1 MRSRAFPLVSSLGGH
16 PFTDVRN
23 RNGLFVK
30 TILFL
35 PTPVRTGNCES
46 LLVHSVFRM
55 SGGVDRVLQLK
66 TQRLKVQ
73 GRLDEWEQQFTRIH
87 NRDAS
92 DADRQHSKQ
101 YRELRRLLDDIDALI
116 DSLEGGSCA
125 LDRDSNAPRDIEK
138 RAERG
143 RIKCAA
149 CRYAPCVP
157 RA

>member
-1 MRSRAFPLVSSLGGH
+1 
-16 PFTDVRN
+16 
-23 RNGLFVK
+23 
-30 TILFL
+30 
-35 PTPVRTGNCES
+35 
-46 LLVHSVFRM
+46 M
-55 SGGVDRVLQLK
+55 SGVDRVLQLK
-66 TQRLKVQ
+66 TQRLQVQ

-101 YRELRRLLDDIDALI
+101 HRELRRLLDDIDALV
-116 DSLEGGSCA
+116 DSLEGGSGA
-125 LDRDSNAPRDIEK
+125 LDIEK

-149 CRYAPCVP
+149 CRYVPCVP

>member
-1 MRSRAFPLVSSLGGH
+1 
-16 PFTDVRN
+16 
-23 RNGLFVK
+23 
-30 TILFL
+30 
-35 PTPVRTGNCES
+35 
-46 LLVHSVFRM
+46 M
-55 SGGVDRVLQLK
+55 SGVDRVLQLK
-66 TQRLKVQ
+66 TQRLQVQ

-92 DADRQHSKQ
+92 NADRQHSKQ
-101 YRELRRLLDDIDALI
+101 HRELRRLLDDIDALV
-116 DSLEGGSCA
+116 DSLEGGSGA
-125 LDRDSNAPRDIEK
+125 LNRDSDAPRDIEK